1 LLRLTAS
8 WAGAGDACWRLAI
21 AGNGGAG
28 WLVGA
33 VDLHGDLLETLGLD
47 QFNGIAI

>member
-1 LLRLTAS
+1 LLA
-8 WAGAGDACWRLAI
+8 AGCI
-21 AGNGGAG
+21 AGNGSTGG
-28 WLVGA
+28 LVGA